1 MAAVVAA
8 AVAAEVAASA
18 VAVQPYLL
26 RVPVAVLAAEGRL
39 EVAAADHWW
48 RPKQLRAGR
57 RRRQRRRR
65 RGARR
70 DQRAGAAQKRE
81 QENSGPKGDAHVFLG
96 EQHKLQEVQ
105 QRGGFKPA
113 CVLYLGPFH
122 TITLPD

>member
-1 MAAVVAA
+1 MAAEATAGGQAA
-8 AVAAEVAASA
+8 AAAASEA
-18 VAVQPYLL
+18 
-26 RVPVAVLAAEGRL
+26 
-39 EVAAADHWW
+39 
-48 RPKQLRAGR
+48 
-57 RRRQRRRR
+57 
-65 RGARR
+65 GARR
-70 DQRAGAAQKRE
+70 GQRAGAAQKRE